1 MAADEN
7 GPHEAGPAGGHRRL
21 AERAGV
27 DDEERRARIAEV
39 LAEIEGRGLH
49 SVRLAFAD
57 PHGVLRGKT
66 LRADLV
72 ADAFHDGLGITSAL
86 LLKDT
91 GQVNVYPVWASGGG
105 LERPWLTGAGDV
117 LMLPDPTTFRVLPWL
132 DGTGWLLCDVHA
144 PTGEPVDLSTRRVCA
159 SAQRTLADRGLALR
173 AGLEV
178 EFHLYRIT
186 DQGQEHGDRG
196 PGSVGPGVAPA
207 IAHTHPGRV
216 YLGENRFDLVEPFL
230 EVLRRD
236 LTALGLAPRSL
247 EIELGPSQ
255 VELTFSPADGLEVA
269 DQAVLLRAA
278 VRQIARRNGLHATF
292 MGRPNLPHSFSSGW
306 HLHQSL
312 VDPATS
318 RNLFTTTG
326 TGGSAEAGGSLSE
339 LGCRHLAGLLDN
351 AAASCLLTTPTVTGY
366 KRYRPDSLAPF
377 RAAWGAQHRGAM
389 LRVIGGGDDPGTRI
403 ENRVGDSAAN
413 PYLYVT
419 SQVLS
424 GLAGIDGGLTPPPPS
439 DSPYDA
445 AAGPRLPG
453 NLGEA
458 VEAFATSDLYRSA
471 LGDEFVDYLAGI
483 KRAEWNR
490 FLATVTDWEQTEYLD
505 LF

>member
-1 MAADEN
+1 MAAAD
-7 GPHEAGPAGGHRRL
+7 GGPAGPHRRL
-21 AERAGV
+21 AERAGI
-27 DDEERRARIAEV
+27 DHEERRARIGEV

-49 SVRLAFAD
+49 TVRLAFAD
-57 PHGVLRGKT
+57 PHGVLRGKA

-91 GQVNVYPVWASGGG
+91 GQVNVYPVWAAGGG
-105 LERPWLTGAGDV
+105 LDRPWLTGAGDIM
-117 LMLPDPTTFRVLPWL
+117 MLPDPSTFRVLPWVER
-132 DGTGWLLCDVHA
+132 TGWLLCDVVGPA
-144 PTGEPVDLSTRRVCA
+144 GEAVDLSTRGICA
-159 SAQRTLADRGLALR
+159 SAQRTLGQRGLELR

-186 DQGQEHGDRG
+186 G
-196 PGSVGPGVAPA
+196 PVDEPGAVGPGVAPPLG
-207 IAHTHPGRV
+207 HTHPGRV

-236 LTALGLAPRSL
+236 LTGLGLAPRSL
-247 EIELGPSQ
+247 EVELGPSQ
-255 VELTFSPADGLEVA
+255 VELTFSPAAGLEVA

-292 MGRPNLPHSFSSGW
+292 MARPNLAHSFSSGW

-312 VDPATS
+312 VDP
-318 RNLFTTTG
+318 G
-326 TGGSAEAGGSLSE
+326 TGHNRFATPAGADPSDGPLSE
-339 LGCRHLAGLLDN
+339 LGRHHLAGLLDN

-366 KRYRPDSLAPF
+366 KRYRPESLAPF
-377 RAAWGAQHRGAM
+377 RAAWGTQHRGAM
-389 LRVIGGGDDPGTRI
+389 LRVVGGGADPGTRI

-419 SQVLS
+419 SQILS
-424 GLAGIDGGLTPPPPS
+424 GLAGIDAGLAPPPAS
-439 DSPYDA
+439 DAPYEP

-458 VEAFATSDLYRSA
+458 IEAFAASELYRA
-471 LGDEFVDYLAGI
+471 TLGDRVVDYLAGI